1 MFDQP
6 GIGIEDIAWIQRD
19 QFVYYVEMERA
30 LSDPADWQRFRDGLL
45 QALQAAFGLGIDRQ
59 QVTDLLDGLRSSHDP
74 VTDWP
79 AFFDALWDNRAQIR
93 SDL

>member
-30 LSDPADWQRFRDGLL
+30 LNDATDWPRFRDGLL
-45 QALQAAFGLGIDRQ
+45 QALQAAFGLNIDPR
-59 QVTDLLDGLRSSHDP
+59 QVTDLLERLRSCHDP

-79 AFFDALWDNRAQIR
+79 AFFDALWDNRAEIR
-93 SDL
+93 ADL